1 MIKRYRRGLELFLII
16 ICYYVALLPIYI
28 KYTQKTAVIILGVL
42 GTLVLLFDFFYP
54 KKAKKICNFILDKR
68 YFIATLVFIICLLF
82 KLHMSSIGCYHYLF
96 KNQATKVEATTILG
110 MSRSIRSDEYMVHTP
125 YYFSQY
131 YNDYK
136 KISKQMSLSGQDM
149 IIGYNSPVKDISL
162 LAKPLTWGYVL
173 LGNEYGLSWY
183 FSLKIILLVL
193 ISYEFVMILTKN
205 NKKVSVM
212 GALLISY
219 SPAIQWWLVPHM
231 ADVFLWSMTL
241 CVIAYHFFTT
251 NKRWL
256 KNLLTIL
263 APLVLSVF
271 VLALFPS
278 CQIPLGIIALC
289 LFIGALVR
297 DKEQIS
303 FEKRDVFRII
313 YIVVISAI
321 ILSYSLLTSLDA
333 IKLLYNTVY
342 PGKRISLGGN
352 YTFRSLFTNLTT
364 LFLPYKE
371 SNVLNNC
378 EVSDFIHI
386 VVPCII
392 IFPLLYKKL
401 KEKKES
407 NLIIGIIIFIAL
419 VIEMIFML
427 IGFNELLAKLTLF
440 SYINRMELIYGF
452 TATLFSLWTI
462 AVLWKYKSILSM
474 KAKVISILIFI
485 IGYTLTITKQNVE
498 YLPFYIYLVEILAF
512 SVFVFLIY
520 QGKQKNSIIILFLI
534 LLVSSFTINPI
545 AYGTSSITDYKLIP
559 VVKKTITKKKE
570 YVLATN
576 SLQMQSLL
584 LANGIKTI
592 NAVNF
597 YPDLKKWDLIDSKG
611 KYTDVYNR
619 YYHTEVRLTN
629 EKTSFDLKQADMF
642 ILNLNVSDIKKW
654 PVRTIVSPVSYDKLF
669 DQTNIKFKRNK
680 SMGYYVYVLE

>member
-1 MIKRYRRGLELFLII
+1 MIKKYRRSLELFLII

-28 KYTQKTAVIILGVL
+28 KYTQKLAVIILGVL

-131 YNDYK
+131 YNNYK

-452 TATLFSLWTI
+452 TATIFSLWTI

-520 QGKQKNSIIILFLI
+520 QRKQKNSIIILFLI

-559 VVKKTITKKKE
+559 VVKKTITKNKE

-654 PVRTIVSPVSYDKLF
+654 PVKTIVSPVSYDELLN
-669 DQTNIKFKRNK
+669 QSNIKFKRNK

>member
-28 KYTQKTAVIILGVL
+28 KYTQKLAVIILGVL

-498 YLPFYIYLVEILAF
+498 YLPVYIYLIEILAF

-520 QGKQKNSIIILFLI
+520 QGKQKNSIIMLFLI

-545 AYGTSSITDYKLIP
+545 AYGTSSITNYKLIP

-619 YYHTEVRLTN
+619 YYHTEVRLTS

-669 DQTNIKFKRNK
+669 DQANIKFKKNK

>member
-1 MIKRYRRGLELFLII
+1 
-16 ICYYVALLPIYI
+16 
-28 KYTQKTAVIILGVL
+28 
-42 GTLVLLFDFFYP
+42 
-54 KKAKKICNFILDKR
+54 
-68 YFIATLVFIICLLF
+68 
-82 KLHMSSIGCYHYLF
+82 
-96 KNQATKVEATTILG
+96 
-110 MSRSIRSDEYMVHTP
+110 
-125 YYFSQY
+125 
-131 YNDYK
+131 
-136 KISKQMSLSGQDM
+136 
-149 IIGYNSPVKDISL
+149 
-162 LAKPLTWGYVL
+162 
-173 LGNEYGLSWY
+173 
-183 FSLKIILLVL
+183 
-193 ISYEFVMILTKN
+193 
-205 NKKVSVM
+205 
-212 GALLISY
+212 
-219 SPAIQWWLVPHM
+219 M

-297 DKEQIS
+297 DRKQIS

-313 YIVVISAI
+313 YVVVISTI

-407 NLIIGIIIFIAL
+407 NLIIGIIIFTVL
-419 VIEMIFML
+419 VIEMIFMF

-474 KAKVISILIFI
+474 KVKIISILIFI
-485 IGYTLTITKQNVE
+485 VGYTLTITKQNVE

-520 QGKQKNSIIILFLI
+520 QGKQKISIIMLFLI

-545 AYGTSSITDYKLIP
+545 AYGTSSITDYKLISA
-559 VVKKTITKKKE
+559 VKKPITKNKE
-570 YVLATN
+570 YALVTN

-597 YPDLKKWDLIDSKG
+597 YPDLKKWNLIDSKG

-669 DQTNIKFKRNK
+669 DQTNIKFKKNK

>member
-1 MIKRYRRGLELFLII
+1 MLKKYQRILELFLSI
-16 ICYYVALLPIYI
+16 ICYYIALLPIYLR
-28 KYTQKTAVIILGVL
+28 YSQKPIVIFLGIVGTIIL
-42 GTLVLLFDFFYP
+42 LVDFFYH
-54 KKAKKICNFILDKR
+54 KRVKKICNFVIDKR
-68 YFIATLVFIICLLF
+68 YFFAVIIFIICLVF
-82 KLHMSSIGCYHYLF
+82 KLHTSSIGCYYYLF
-96 KNQATKVEATTILG
+96 KDGANKVETSTILG
-110 MSRSIRSDEYMVHTP
+110 MSREIRSDEYMVHTP

-131 YNDYK
+131 YNNYK
-136 KISKQMSLSGQDM
+136 KISKQMSLTGQDM
-149 IIGYNSPVKDISL
+149 IIGYNAPVKDISL

-212 GALLISY
+212 GTLLISY

-289 LFIGALVR
+289 IFIGSLVR
-297 DKEQIS
+297 DKEKIN
-303 FEKRDVFRII
+303 FEKKDIFRILFI
-313 YIVVISAI
+313 ILVSVI

-342 PGKRISLGGN
+342 PGKRISLGGQ

-386 VVPCII
+386 VIPCIV
-392 IFPLLYKKL
+392 IFPFIYKRL
-401 KEKKES
+401 KSEKDS
-407 NLIIGIIIFIAL
+407 NLIIGKIIFIAL
-419 VIEMIFML
+419 IVEVIFML
-427 IGFNELLAKLTLF
+427 VGFNELLAKLILF

-452 TATLFSLWTI
+452 TSVLFSLWTI
-462 AVLWKYKSILSM
+462 SILWKYKDILSM
-474 KAKVISILIFI
+474 KIKIFSILVFI
-485 IGYTLTITKQNVE
+485 IGYVLTITKQNLE
-498 YLPFYIYLVEILAF
+498 YLPIYIYVLEILAF
-512 SVFVFLIY
+512 SVFVFSIY
-520 QGKQKNSIIILFLI
+520 QVKQKNSIFILFLI

-545 AYGTSSITDYKLIP
+545 AYGTSAITDYKLIAT
-559 VVKKTITKKKE
+559 VKKTVTKNNE
-570 YVLATN
+570 YVLATD

-584 LANGIKTI
+584 LANGLKTI

-597 YPDLKKWDLIDSKG
+597 YPDLKKWKLIDYKE
-611 KYTDVYNR
+611 KYKDIYNR
-619 YYHTEVRLTN
+619 YYHTEVRLTD
-629 EKTSFDLKQADMF
+629 EKTNFDLKQADMF
-642 ILNLNVSDIKKW
+642 VLNLNVSDIKKW
-654 PVRTIVSPVSYDKLF
+654 PVKIIVSGKSYDELF
-669 DQTNIKFKRNK
+669 EQANIKVQKKK
-680 SMGYYVYVLE
+680 SMGYFIYVLE

>member
-1 MIKRYRRGLELFLII
+1 
-16 ICYYVALLPIYI
+16 
-28 KYTQKTAVIILGVL
+28 
-42 GTLVLLFDFFYP
+42 
-54 KKAKKICNFILDKR
+54 
-68 YFIATLVFIICLLF
+68 
-82 KLHMSSIGCYHYLF
+82 
-96 KNQATKVEATTILG
+96 

-183 FSLKIILLVL
+183 FSLKIILLIL

-212 GALLISY
+212 GALLIAY

-231 ADVFLWSMTL
+231 ADVFLWSMML

-256 KNLLTIL
+256 KNLLTIF

-297 DKEQIS
+297 DRKQIS

-313 YIVVISAI
+313 YVVVISTI

-407 NLIIGIIIFIAL
+407 NLIIGIIIFTAL
-419 VIEMIFML
+419 VIEMIFMF

-440 SYINRMELIYGF
+440 SYINRMELIFGF

-474 KAKVISILIFI
+474 KVKIISILIFI
-485 IGYTLTITKQNVE
+485 VGYTLTITKQNVE
-498 YLPFYIYLVEILAF
+498 YLPVYIYLIEILAF

-520 QGKQKNSIIILFLI
+520 QGKQKNSIIMLFLI

-559 VVKKTITKKKE
+559 AIKKTIIKNKE

-584 LANGIKTI
+584 LANEIKTI

-597 YPDLKKWDLIDSKG
+597 YPDLKKWNLIDSKG
-611 KYTDVYNR
+611 KYTDIYNR

-669 DQTNIKFKRNK
+669 DQTNIKFKKNK

>member
-1 MIKRYRRGLELFLII
+1 MIKKYRRSLELFLII

-28 KYTQKTAVIILGVL
+28 KYTQKLAVIILGVL

-297 DKEQIS
+297 DRKQIS

-313 YIVVISAI
+313 YVVVISTI

-452 TATLFSLWTI
+452 TASLFSLWTI
-462 AVLWKYKSILSM
+462 AILWKYKSILSM

-498 YLPFYIYLVEILAF
+498 YLPVYIYLIEMLAF

-520 QGKQKNSIIILFLI
+520 QGKQKNSIIMLFLI

-559 VVKKTITKKKE
+559 AIKKTIIKNKE

-654 PVRTIVSPVSYDKLF
+654 PVRTIVSPVSYDELLN
-669 DQTNIKFKRNK
+669 QSNIKFKRNK
-680 SMGYYVYVLE
+680 SMGYDVYVLE

>member
-28 KYTQKTAVIILGVL
+28 KYTQKLAVIILGVL

-136 KISKQMSLSGQDM
+136 KNSKQMSLSGQDM

-278 CQIPLGIIALC
+278 CQIPLGIIAL
-289 LFIGALVR
+289 
-297 DKEQIS
+297 
-303 FEKRDVFRII
+303 
-313 YIVVISAI
+313 
-321 ILSYSLLTSLDA
+321 
-333 IKLLYNTVY
+333 
-342 PGKRISLGGN
+342 
-352 YTFRSLFTNLTT
+352 
-364 LFLPYKE
+364 
-371 SNVLNNC
+371 
-378 EVSDFIHI
+378 
-386 VVPCII
+386 
-392 IFPLLYKKL
+392 
-401 KEKKES
+401 
-407 NLIIGIIIFIAL
+407 
-419 VIEMIFML
+419 
-427 IGFNELLAKLTLF
+427 
-440 SYINRMELIYGF
+440 
-452 TATLFSLWTI
+452 
-462 AVLWKYKSILSM
+462 
-474 KAKVISILIFI
+474 
-485 IGYTLTITKQNVE
+485 
-498 YLPFYIYLVEILAF
+498 
-512 SVFVFLIY
+512 
-520 QGKQKNSIIILFLI
+520 
-534 LLVSSFTINPI
+534 
-545 AYGTSSITDYKLIP
+545 
-559 VVKKTITKKKE
+559 
-570 YVLATN
+570 
-576 SLQMQSLL
+576 
-584 LANGIKTI
+584 
-592 NAVNF
+592 
-597 YPDLKKWDLIDSKG
+597 
-611 KYTDVYNR
+611 
-619 YYHTEVRLTN
+619 
-629 EKTSFDLKQADMF
+629 
-642 ILNLNVSDIKKW
+642 
-654 PVRTIVSPVSYDKLF
+654 
-669 DQTNIKFKRNK
+669 
-680 SMGYYVYVLE
+680 

>member
-1 MIKRYRRGLELFLII
+1 
-16 ICYYVALLPIYI
+16 
-28 KYTQKTAVIILGVL
+28 
-42 GTLVLLFDFFYP
+42 
-54 KKAKKICNFILDKR
+54 
-68 YFIATLVFIICLLF
+68 
-82 KLHMSSIGCYHYLF
+82 
-96 KNQATKVEATTILG
+96 
-110 MSRSIRSDEYMVHTP
+110 
-125 YYFSQY
+125 
-131 YNDYK
+131 
-136 KISKQMSLSGQDM
+136 
-149 IIGYNSPVKDISL
+149 
-162 LAKPLTWGYVL
+162 
-173 LGNEYGLSWY
+173 
-183 FSLKIILLVL
+183 
-193 ISYEFVMILTKN
+193 MILTKN

-212 GALLISY
+212 GALLIAY

-231 ADVFLWSMTL
+231 ADVFLWSMML

-256 KNLLTIL
+256 KNLLTIF

-297 DKEQIS
+297 DRKQIS
-303 FEKRDVFRII
+303 FEKKDVFRII
-313 YIVVISAI
+313 YVVVISTI

-407 NLIIGIIIFIAL
+407 NLIIGIIIFTAL
-419 VIEMIFML
+419 VIEMIFMF

-440 SYINRMELIYGF
+440 SYINRMELIFGF

-474 KAKVISILIFI
+474 KVKIISILIFI
-485 IGYTLTITKQNVE
+485 VGYTLTITKQNVE
-498 YLPFYIYLVEILAF
+498 YLPVYIYLIEILAF

-520 QGKQKNSIIILFLI
+520 QGKQKNSIIMLFLI

-559 VVKKTITKKKE
+559 AIKKTIIKNKE

-597 YPDLKKWDLIDSKG
+597 YPDLKKWNLIDSKG

-669 DQTNIKFKRNK
+669 DQTNIKFKKNK

>member
-1 MIKRYRRGLELFLII
+1 MIKKYRRSLELFLII

-28 KYTQKTAVIILGVL
+28 KYTQKLAVIILGVL

-68 YFIATLVFIICLLF
+68 YFIAILVFIICLLF

-474 KAKVISILIFI
+474 KAKIISILIFI

-512 SVFVFLIY
+512 SVFVFFIY
-520 QGKQKNSIIILFLI
+520 QGKQKDSIIILFLI

-545 AYGTSSITDYKLIP
+545 AYGTSSITNYKLIP

-654 PVRTIVSPVSYDKLF
+654 PVRTIVSPVSYDELLN
-669 DQTNIKFKRNK
+669 QSNIKFKRNK
-680 SMGYYVYVLE
+680 SMGYDVYVLE

>member
-1 MIKRYRRGLELFLII
+1 MIKKYRISLELFLRI

-28 KYTQKTAVIILGVL
+28 KYIQKTAVIILGVL

-54 KKAKKICNFILDKR
+54 KKTKKICNFILDKR

-96 KNQATKVEATTILG
+96 KNQSAKVETTTILG

-212 GALLISY
+212 GALLIAY

-297 DKEQIS
+297 DRKQIS
-303 FEKRDVFRII
+303 FEKRNVFRII
-313 YIVVISAI
+313 YVVVISTI

-407 NLIIGIIIFIAL
+407 NLIIGIIIFTAL
-419 VIEMIFML
+419 VIEMIFMF

-474 KAKVISILIFI
+474 KVKIISILIFI
-485 IGYTLTITKQNVE
+485 VGYTLTITKQNVE

-520 QGKQKNSIIILFLI
+520 QGKQKNSIIMLFLI
-534 LLVSSFTINPI
+534 LLISSFTINPI

-559 VVKKTITKKKE
+559 AIKKTIIKNKE

-584 LANGIKTI
+584 LSNGIKTI

-597 YPDLKKWDLIDSKG
+597 YPDLKKWNLIDSKG

-642 ILNLNVSDIKKW
+642 ILNLNVFDIKKW

-669 DQTNIKFKRNK
+669 DQTNIKFKKNK

>member
-1 MIKRYRRGLELFLII
+1 MIKKYRRSLELFLII

-28 KYTQKTAVIILGVL
+28 KYTQKLAVIILGVL

-512 SVFVFLIY
+512 SVFVFFIY
-520 QGKQKNSIIILFLI
+520 QGKQKDSIIILFLI

-545 AYGTSSITDYKLIP
+545 AYGTSSITNYKLIP

-654 PVRTIVSPVSYDKLF
+654 PVRTIVSPVSYDELLN
-669 DQTNIKFKRNK
+669 QSNIKFKRNK
-680 SMGYYVYVLE
+680 SMGYDVYVLE

>member
-28 KYTQKTAVIILGVL
+28 KYTQKLAVIILGVL

-498 YLPFYIYLVEILAF
+498 YLPVYIYLIEILAF

-520 QGKQKNSIIILFLI
+520 QGKQKNSIIMLFLI

-545 AYGTSSITDYKLIP
+545 AYGTSSITNYKLIP

-619 YYHTEVRLTN
+619 YYHTEVRLTS

-654 PVRTIVSPVSYDKLF
+654 PVRTIVSPVSYDELLN
-669 DQTNIKFKRNK
+669 QSNIKFKRNK
-680 SMGYYVYVLE
+680 SMGYDVYVLE

>member
-1 MIKRYRRGLELFLII
+1 MIKKYRRSLELFLII

-28 KYTQKTAVIILGVL
+28 KYTQKLAVIILGVL

-512 SVFVFLIY
+512 SIFVFFIY
-520 QGKQKNSIIILFLI
+520 QGKQKDSIIILFLI

-545 AYGTSSITDYKLIP
+545 AYGTSSITNYKLIP

-654 PVRTIVSPVSYDKLF
+654 PVRTIVSPVSYDELLN
-669 DQTNIKFKRNK
+669 QSNIKFKRNK
-680 SMGYYVYVLE
+680 SMGYDVYVLE

>member
-28 KYTQKTAVIILGVL
+28 KYTQKLAVIILGVL

-136 KISKQMSLSGQDM
+136 KNSKQMSLSGQDM

-452 TATLFSLWTI
+452 TASLFSLWTI
-462 AVLWKYKSILSM
+462 AILWKYKSILSM

-669 DQTNIKFKRNK
+669 DQANIKFKKNK

>member
-1 MIKRYRRGLELFLII
+1 MIKRYRISLKLFLII

-28 KYTQKTAVIILGVL
+28 KYTQKITVIILGVL

-54 KKAKKICNFILDKR
+54 KKTKKICNFILDKR

-96 KNQATKVEATTILG
+96 KNQSAKVEATTILG

-297 DKEQIS
+297 DRKQIS

-313 YIVVISAI
+313 YVVVISTI

-462 AVLWKYKSILSM
+462 AILWKYKSILSM

-498 YLPFYIYLVEILAF
+498 YLPVYIYLIEILAF

-520 QGKQKNSIIILFLI
+520 QGKQKNSIIMLFLI
-534 LLVSSFTINPI
+534 LLVSSSTINPI

-559 VVKKTITKKKE
+559 AIKKTIIKNKE

-611 KYTDVYNR
+611 KYNDVYNR

-669 DQTNIKFKRNK
+669 DQANIKFKRNK